1 MKKEIGGYF
10 ELESLINNP
19 WYQTDIKLNSGRAA
33 LLLLIKEKNIK
44 KIHLPYFLCDS
55 VKNYLNKEEKNIQI
69 SYYHI
74 DDNFLPKIKS
84 ENLDK
89 SYLYIV
95 NYYGLIPNKIILQY
109 KKKYNNIIIDNTQA
123 FFQPPLIKVPTI
135 YSCRKY
141 FGVPDGAYLFHEK
154 INIDHLQRIKIT
166 NSLAPL
172 TARTEECA
180 SKHYQEHV
188 NNENKF
194 ENIPIQYMSL
204 FSENILGAINYNYV
218 IEKRN
223 SNFSYLNK
231 RLSQFNKLKVLEK
244 IIPNAPFAY
253 PLLVE
258 NAVNLKQILIRNKI
272 YIPTLWQNVIDECAE
287 SSIEYNYAKNILP
300 LPCDQRYDINDMKLI
315 VDIIIKN
322 KV

>member
-1 MKKEIGGYF
+1 
-10 ELESLINNP
+10 
-19 WYQTDIKLNSGRAA
+19 
-33 LLLLIKEKNIK
+33 
-44 KIHLPYFLCDS
+44 
-55 VKNYLNKEEKNIQI
+55 
-69 SYYHI
+69 
-74 DDNFLPKIKS
+74 
-84 ENLDK
+84 
-89 SYLYIV
+89 
-95 NYYGLIPNKIILQY
+95 
-109 KKKYNNIIIDNTQA
+109 
-123 FFQPPLIKVPTI
+123 
-135 YSCRKY
+135 
-141 FGVPDGAYLFHEK
+141 
-154 INIDHLQRIKIT
+154 QRIKIT

-180 SKHYQEHV
+180 SKYYQEHV

-204 FSENILGAINYNYV
+204 FSENILGAINYNNV

-231 RLSQFNKLKVLEK
+231 GLSQFNKLKALEK

>member
-1 MKKEIGGYF
+1 
-10 ELESLINNP
+10 
-19 WYQTDIKLNSGRAA
+19 
-33 LLLLIKEKNIK
+33 
-44 KIHLPYFLCDS
+44 
-55 VKNYLNKEEKNIQI
+55 
-69 SYYHI
+69 
-74 DDNFLPKIKS
+74 
-84 ENLDK
+84 
-89 SYLYIV
+89 
-95 NYYGLIPNKIILQY
+95 
-109 KKKYNNIIIDNTQA
+109 
-123 FFQPPLIKVPTI
+123 
-135 YSCRKY
+135 
-141 FGVPDGAYLFHEK
+141 
-154 INIDHLQRIKIT
+154 
-166 NSLAPL
+166 
-172 TARTEECA
+172 
-180 SKHYQEHV
+180 
-188 NNENKF
+188 
-194 ENIPIQYMSL
+194 
-204 FSENILGAINYNYV
+204 ENILGAINYNNV

-258 NAVNLKQILIRNKI
+258 NAVSLKQILIKNKI